1 MRNRIKHILCLLFFS
16 VYLLQPI
23 PVSAQETEAPAVQ
36 IPYED
41 EIDYNNVQESIDK
54 IMGQDQ
60 FDFKAYVYDSI
71 KSGEGFSFTGI
82 LETIKETI
90 KKQLN
95 GDKSLIFRF
104 AGITLI
110 GAVFT
115 NFSSV
120 FRNKHVSEM
129 GFYVTYLLIFS
140 MACASFYSITEIA
153 VNTLENILEFM
164 RSLIPAYYMALMF
177 SSGISTSSLFY
188 QGTLI
193 LIHLVELFI
202 VHGIMP
208 FIRIYFILALVSNLT
223 EEAVLSKAL
232 ELLETIIRWT
242 LKTLLG
248 LVTGYNVIQGLVVP
262 VSDNLKNRIAMRA
275 VSALPGVGDL
285 LGSAAETVFGAGI
298 VLKNAIGVAGIG
310 VLAVVLCIPMIRIAF
325 HAFIYKLAAALVQPI
340 SDKRMVE
347 CLSGCSKAAS
357 LLLYAV
363 FVTGVLF
370 LLMIVVIMATTNG
383 RA

>member
-1 MRNRIKHILCLLFFS
+1 MKKRIKYTLFLLFLG
-16 VYLLQPI
+16 VYLLRPL
-23 PVSAQETEAPAVQ
+23 PAAAQEAESSAIE

-41 EIDYNNVQESIDK
+41 EIDYNGVQESIDE

-60 FDFKAYVYDSI
+60 FDFKSYVYESI
-71 KSGEGFSFTGI
+71 KSGEGFSITKIFQSI
-82 LETIKETI
+82 QETI

-95 GDKSLIFRF
+95 GDRSLIFRF
-104 AGITLI
+104 VGITLI
-110 GAVFT
+110 GAIFT

-153 VNTLENILEFM
+153 VGTLENILEFM

-177 SSGISTSSLFY
+177 SSGVSTSSLFY

-193 LIHLVELFI
+193 LIHLVELLI

-208 FIRIYFILALVSNLT
+208 FIRIYFILSLVSNLT
-223 EEAVLSKAL
+223 EEAILSKAL

-248 LVTGYNVIQGLVVP
+248 LITGYNVIQGLVVP

-285 LGSAAETVFGAGI
+285 LGSAAETIFGAGI
-298 VLKNAIGVAGIG
+298 VLKNAIGVAGIC
-310 VLAVVLCIPMIRIAF
+310 VLAVILCIPMIRIAF
-325 HAFIYKLAAALVQPI
+325 HAFLYKLAAALVQPI